1 MKRRVKIYKFEIHGP
16 RSLIV
21 FKMACGSKVNT
32 VDFGTYPYGQEDL
45 CVEFKESS
53 PHGRLRK
60 LGLGESDCK
69 DLFRMTQTSSLSIDE
84 KKEKWSSI
92 IGKMYSPDSI
102 ADELQ
107 MYIPRYL
114 SVFFNLISS
123 NFPTLSPDFK
133 LVLGVDDFGKV
144 VGFPIDERVLYESH
158 FLPQLINSILESF
171 FDANPFL
178 KSQVS
183 SKKIKDCIDISFK
196 KVKNIPLYP
205 KDDSRNTSVASGDG
219 VFERE
224 LRKEEM
230 WKKNRKNFL
239 KKKIRF
245 DILTNFYKR
254 PMNTCMKC
262 PNFLQQYKDWCIE
275 LSFSVVDPRIEESL
289 ENTIANVIP
298 HLRKIENTPQLQRE
312 NLPDFFAPGEIS
324 ANKND
329 ISHPAYWITRFR
341 EEQVNNII
349 SRFAPIKKNLV
360 RPRPYMK
367 WLFSRDYEFFYS
379 QIDTDEDE
387 STGIYI
393 CEITFCAFQI
403 RQILTDL
410 AKASPACVEG
420 NDLEFTSSETIFWY
434 FNKLGERVFRFR
446 KMAEDGP
453 YNDCVEE

>member
-16 RSLIV
+16 RSLLIV
-21 FKMACGSKVNT
+21 FKMARDSKVNT
-32 VDFGTYPYGQEDL
+32 VEFGTYPYGQEDL
-45 CVEFKESS
+45 CTEFKESS

-69 DLFRMTQTSSLSIDE
+69 DLFRMTRSSSLSNDE

-92 IGKMYSPDSI
+92 IGKIYSPDSI
-102 ADELQ
+102 ADEIQ

-123 NFPTLSPDFK
+123 NFPTLPPDFK

-144 VGFPIDERVLYESH
+144 VGFPMDERALYEPC
-158 FLPQLINSILESF
+158 FTTQLINSILKSF

-178 KSQVS
+178 ESRVS
-183 SKKIKDCIDISFK
+183 SGKIEDCIDISFK
-196 KVKNIPLYP
+196 KVKNIPLYSE
-205 KDDSRNTSVASGDG
+205 DNSQNTSGCILSGEGD
-219 VFERE
+219 FERE
-224 LRKEEM
+224 LQREEL
-230 WKKNRKNFL
+230 WKKSRKIFL

-275 LSFSVVDPRIEESL
+275 LSFSVVDPLIEESL
-289 ENTIANVIP
+289 ENTISFLIP

-312 NLPDFFAPGEIS
+312 DLPDFFAPGEIS
-324 ANKND
+324 TNKND
-329 ISHPAYWITRFR
+329 IYHPAYWITRFR

-367 WLFSRDYEFFYS
+367 WLFSRD
-379 QIDTDEDE
+379 
-387 STGIYI
+387 
-393 CEITFCAFQI
+393 
-403 RQILTDL
+403 
-410 AKASPACVEG
+410 
-420 NDLEFTSSETIFWY
+420 
-434 FNKLGERVFRFR
+434 
-446 KMAEDGP
+446 
-453 YNDCVEE
+453 